1 MDPSS
6 SSFFN
11 NTSATMIDDWIEK
24 NFPVALLPASPPAL
38 ASTTPLDTPPDWHSP
53 YFQSPPALIS
63 QDDDVSSVEIIK
75 QKSSPALKY
84 LDDDDS
90 FVCLEKKSSPLLSS
104 SIDESVTL
112 NSLDNFSTS
121 TLHMF
126 NGSDSS
132 LEYLDQDSLETFNLN
147 IENSLNPPDSSFN
160 LPVAF
165 TSSPDFKLAS
175 PPLFL
180 PSSPTF
186 SLNPEFKSS
195 SSPGRIVKEEP
206 RSYKTDESGLTSFIN
221 QPELAPSTS
230 NKACCYSPS
239 PRKSLKKQKKNS
251 SRKNILY
258 SHKDQCVI
266 NR

>member
-6 SSFFN
+6 SSFFD
-11 NTSATMIDDWIEK
+11 NTAATMIDDWIEK
-24 NFPVALLPASPPAL
+24 NFPVAPLPASPPAL
-38 ASTTPLDTPPDWHSP
+38 ASTTPLDTPPDCQSP
-53 YFQSPPALIS
+53 YFQSPPALIP
-63 QDDDVSSVEIIK
+63 QDNDVSSVEIIE

-90 FVCLEKKSSPLLSS
+90 FVSLEKQSSPSLVS

-112 NSLDNFSTS
+112 NSLDSFSTS

-132 LEYLDQDSLETFNLN
+132 LEYLDQDSLETFNVN
-147 IENSLNPPDSSFN
+147 VENSLNPPDSPFN

-165 TSSPDFKLAS
+165 TSSPDVKLAS

-186 SLNPEFKSS
+186 SLDPEFKSS
-195 SSPGRIVKEEP
+195 SSPGRIIKEEP
-206 RSYKTDESGLTSFIN
+206 RLDEID
-221 QPELAPSTS
+221 E
-230 NKACCYSPS
+230 
-239 PRKSLKKQKKNS
+239 
-251 SRKNILY
+251 
-258 SHKDQCVI
+258 
-266 NR
+266 